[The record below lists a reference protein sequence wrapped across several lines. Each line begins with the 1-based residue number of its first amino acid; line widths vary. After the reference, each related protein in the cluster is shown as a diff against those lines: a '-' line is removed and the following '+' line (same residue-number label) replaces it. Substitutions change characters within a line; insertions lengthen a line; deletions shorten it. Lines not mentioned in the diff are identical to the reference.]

1 MNIILFGAPGAG
13 KGTQANFLIK
23 EFDLIQISTGDML
36 RESVKQKTKLGKQ
49 VETIMANGDLVPDD
63 IIFALISDRLDNKDI
78 KKGFIFDGFP
88 RNLKQAQK
96 LDDII
101 HEWKPDLIVVGDPYN
116 MDGSRS
122 KIQDMSDRFSD
133 ALYKRYQIQ
142 LEKTDERLSSREAN
156 ERLQNL
162 DIGTKSSSNKHSI
175 SAQVILEDWFRSK
188 E

>member
-1 MNIILFGAPGAG
+1 MSLSEPRIVMAFDFG
-13 KGTQANFLIK
+13 IK
-23 EFDLIQISTGDML
+23 HIGIAIGQEITKTASTFYSIKALEG
-36 RESVKQKTKLGKQ
+36 Q
-49 VETIMANGDLVPDD
+49 PDW
-63 IIFALISDRLDNKDI
+63 NE
-78 KKGFIFDGFP
+78 
-88 RNLKQAQK
+88 

-133 ALYKRYQIQ
+133 ALYRRYQIQ

>member
-1 MNIILFGAPGAG
+1 MSLSEPRIVMAFDFG
-13 KGTQANFLIK
+13 IK
-23 EFDLIQISTGDML
+23 HIGIAIGQEITKTASTFYSIKALEG
-36 RESVKQKTKLGKQ
+36 Q
-49 VETIMANGDLVPDD
+49 PDW
-63 IIFALISDRLDNKDI
+63 NE
-78 KKGFIFDGFP
+78 
-88 RNLKQAQK
+88 

-162 DIGTKSSSNKHSI
+162 DIVTKSSSNKHSI

>member
-1 MNIILFGAPGAG
+1 MSLSEPRIVMAFDFG
-13 KGTQANFLIK
+13 IK
-23 EFDLIQISTGDML
+23 HIGIAIGQEITKTASTFYSIKALDG
-36 RESVKQKTKLGKQ
+36 Q
-49 VETIMANGDLVPDD
+49 PDW
-63 IIFALISDRLDNKDI
+63 NE
-78 KKGFIFDGFP
+78 
-88 RNLKQAQK
+88 

>member
-1 MNIILFGAPGAG
+1 MSLSEPRIVMAFDFG
-13 KGTQANFLIK
+13 IK
-23 EFDLIQISTGDML
+23 HIGIAIGQEIT
-36 RESVKQKTKLGKQ
+36 KTASPFYSIKALEGQ
-49 VETIMANGDLVPDD
+49 PDW
-63 IIFALISDRLDNKDI
+63 NE
-78 KKGFIFDGFP
+78 
-88 RNLKQAQK
+88 

>member
-1 MNIILFGAPGAG
+1 MSLSEPRIVMAFDFG
-13 KGTQANFLIK
+13 IK
-23 EFDLIQISTGDML
+23 HIGIAIGQEITKTASTFYSIKALEG
-36 RESVKQKTKLGKQ
+36 Q
-49 VETIMANGDLVPDD
+49 PDW
-63 IIFALISDRLDNKDI
+63 NE
-78 KKGFIFDGFP
+78 
-88 RNLKQAQK
+88 

-188 E
+188 A

>member
-1 MNIILFGAPGAG
+1 VSLSEPRIVMAFDFG
-13 KGTQANFLIK
+13 IK
-23 EFDLIQISTGDML
+23 HIGIAIGQEITKTASTFYSIKALEG
-36 RESVKQKTKLGKQ
+36 Q
-49 VETIMANGDLVPDD
+49 PDW
-63 IIFALISDRLDNKDI
+63 KE
-78 KKGFIFDGFP
+78 
-88 RNLKQAQK
+88 

>member
-1 MNIILFGAPGAG
+1 MSLSEPRIVMAFDFG
-13 KGTQANFLIK
+13 IK
-23 EFDLIQISTGDML
+23 HIGIAIGQEITKTASTFYSIKALEG
-36 RESVKQKTKLGKQ
+36 Q
-49 VETIMANGDLVPDD
+49 PDW
-63 IIFALISDRLDNKDI
+63 NE
-78 KKGFIFDGFP
+78 
-88 RNLKQAQK
+88 

-122 KIQDMSDRFSD
+122 KLQDMSDRFSD

>member
-1 MNIILFGAPGAG
+1 MEG
-13 KGTQANFLIK
+13 Q
-23 EFDLIQISTGDML
+23 
-36 RESVKQKTKLGKQ
+36 
-49 VETIMANGDLVPDD
+49 PDW
-63 IIFALISDRLDNKDI
+63 NE
-78 KKGFIFDGFP
+78 
-88 RNLKQAQK
+88 

-101 HEWKPDLIVVGDPYN
+101 YEWKPDLIVVGDPYN